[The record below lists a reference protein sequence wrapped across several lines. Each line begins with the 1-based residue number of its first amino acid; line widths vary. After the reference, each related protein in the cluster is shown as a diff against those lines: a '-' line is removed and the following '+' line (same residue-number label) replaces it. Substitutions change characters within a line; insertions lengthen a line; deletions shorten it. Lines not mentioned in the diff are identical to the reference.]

1 MSLTHIDELP
11 TAPNRLTKHTTF
23 NTDAPIFIDALTP
36 FITQL
41 NTNLNTVSD
50 LKPNRWNMGNI
61 IDTNSF
67 PPMIVYTSNPEA
79 SPKPSVEYI
88 STIDQEYAYFK
99 KYSQD
104 INSYLMWFE
113 SLSTDRG
120 EVDFWTTSLDI
131 SPLSEPMTR
140 VLGEGDFNNRAIAL
154 SQSLRDHTT
163 SIQQVQQQADSLFNT
178 IQDMGN
184 IADTAITTID
194 CGKIT
199 DTTITN

>member
-11 TAPNRLTKHTTF
+11 TAPNRLTKYTTF
-23 NTDAPIFIDALTP
+23 NTDAPIFIDALTR

-67 PPMIVYTSNPEA
+67 PPMIVYTSNPGA
-79 SPKPSVEYI
+79 STKPSVEYI

-140 VLGEGDFNNRAIAL
+140 VMGEVDFNNRAIAL
-154 SQSLRDHTT
+154 SQSLREHTT
-163 SIQQVQQQADSLFNT
+163 SIQQVQQQADSLFNA
-178 IQDMGN
+178 IQDMGD

-194 CGKIT
+194 CGEIT

>member
-1 MSLTHIDELP
+1 MSLTRIDELP
-11 TAPNRLTKHTTF
+11 TAPNRLTKYTTF

-120 EVDFWTTSLDI
+120 EVNFWTTSLDI

-140 VLGEGDFNNRAIAL
+140 VMGEGDFNNRAIAL
-154 SQSLRDHTT
+154 SQSLREHTT

-178 IQDMGN
+178 IQDMGD

-194 CGKIT
+194 CGEIT

>member
-11 TAPNRLTKHTTF
+11 TAPNRLTKYTTF

-104 INSYLMWFE
+104 INSYLIWFE

-140 VLGEGDFNNRAIAL
+140 VMGEVDFNNRAIAL
-154 SQSLRDHTT
+154 SQSLREHTT
-163 SIQQVQQQADSLFNT
+163 SIQQVQQQADSLFNA
-178 IQDMGN
+178 IQDMGD

-194 CGKIT
+194 CGEIT

>member
-1 MSLTHIDELP
+1 MSLTQIDELP
-11 TAPNRLTKHTTF
+11 TAPNRLTKYTTF

-104 INSYLMWFE
+104 INNYLMWFE

-140 VLGEGDFNNRAIAL
+140 VMGEEDFNNRAIAL
-154 SQSLRDHTT
+154 SQSLREHTT
-163 SIQQVQQQADSLFNT
+163 SIQQVQQQVDSLFNA
-178 IQDMGN
+178 IQDMGD

-194 CGKIT
+194 CGEIT

>member
-11 TAPNRLTKHTTF
+11 TAPNRLNKYTTF

-140 VLGEGDFNNRAIAL
+140 VMGEGDFNNRAIAL
-154 SQSLRDHTT
+154 SQSLREHTT

-178 IQDMGN
+178 IQDMGD

-194 CGKIT
+194 CGEIT

>member
-11 TAPNRLTKHTTF
+11 TAPNRLTKYTTF

-140 VLGEGDFNNRAIAL
+140 VMGEVDFNNRAIAL
-154 SQSLRDHTT
+154 SQSLREHTT
-163 SIQQVQQQADSLFNT
+163 SIQQVQQQADSLFNA
-178 IQDMGN
+178 IQDMGD

-194 CGKIT
+194 CGEIT

>member
-11 TAPNRLTKHTTF
+11 TAPNRLTKYTTF

-67 PPMIVYTSNPEA
+67 PPMIVYTSNPEV

-140 VLGEGDFNNRAIAL
+140 VMGEVDFNNRAIAL
-154 SQSLRDHTT
+154 SQSLREHTT
-163 SIQQVQQQADSLFNT
+163 SIQQVQQQVDSLFNA
-178 IQDMGN
+178 IQDMGD

-194 CGKIT
+194 CGEIT

>member
-11 TAPNRLTKHTTF
+11 TAPNRLTKYTTF

-67 PPMIVYTSNPEA
+67 PPMIVYTSNPETY
-79 SPKPSVEYI
+79 PKPSVKYT

-140 VLGEGDFNNRAIAL
+140 VMGEGDFNNRAIAL
-154 SQSLRDHTT
+154 SQSLREHTT
-163 SIQQVQQQADSLFNT
+163 SIQQVQQQADSLFNA
-178 IQDMGN
+178 IQDMGD

-194 CGKIT
+194 CGEIT

>member
-11 TAPNRLTKHTTF
+11 TAPNRLTKYTTF

-61 IDTNSF
+61 IDTNRF

-79 SPKPSVEYI
+79 SPKPSVEYS

-140 VLGEGDFNNRAIAL
+140 VMGEGEFNNRAIAL
-154 SQSLRDHTT
+154 SQSLREHTT
-163 SIQQVQQQADSLFNT
+163 SIQQVQQQADSLFNS
-178 IQDMGN
+178 IQDMGD
-184 IADTAITTID
+184 ITDTAITTID
-194 CGKIT
+194 CGEIT

>member
-11 TAPNRLTKHTTF
+11 TAPNRLTKYTTF

-79 SPKPSVEYI
+79 SPKPGVEYI

-140 VLGEGDFNNRAIAL
+140 VMGEGDFNNRAIAL
-154 SQSLRDHTT
+154 SQSLREHTT
-163 SIQQVQQQADSLFNT
+163 SIQQVQQQADSLFNA
-178 IQDMGN
+178 IQDMGD

-194 CGKIT
+194 CGEIT

>member
-11 TAPNRLTKHTTF
+11 TAPNRLTKYTTF

-41 NTNLNTVSD
+41 NTNLNTVSG

-140 VLGEGDFNNRAIAL
+140 VMGEVDFNNRAIAL
-154 SQSLRDHTT
+154 SQSLREHTT
-163 SIQQVQQQADSLFNT
+163 SIQQVQQQADSLFNA
-178 IQDMGN
+178 IQDMGD

-194 CGKIT
+194 CGEIT

>member
-11 TAPNRLTKHTTF
+11 TAPNRLTKYTTF

-67 PPMIVYTSNPEA
+67 PAMIVYTSNPEA

-140 VLGEGDFNNRAIAL
+140 VMGEEDFNNRAIAL
-154 SQSLRDHTT
+154 SQSLREHTT
-163 SIQQVQQQADSLFNT
+163 SIQQVQQQADSLFNA
-178 IQDMGN
+178 IQDMGD

-194 CGKIT
+194 CGEIT

>member
-11 TAPNRLTKHTTF
+11 TAPNRLTKYTTF

-140 VLGEGDFNNRAIAL
+140 VMGDEDFNNRAIAL
-154 SQSLRDHTT
+154 SQSLREHTT
-163 SIQQVQQQADSLFNT
+163 SIQQVQQQADSLFNA
-178 IQDMGN
+178 IQDMGD

-194 CGKIT
+194 YGEIT

>member
-1 MSLTHIDELP
+1 MSLTQIDELP
-11 TAPNRLTKHTTF
+11 TAPNRLTKYTTF
-23 NTDAPIFIDALTP
+23 NTDAPIFIDALAP

-67 PPMIVYTSNPEA
+67 PAMIVYTSNPEV

-104 INSYLMWFE
+104 INSYFMWFE

-140 VLGEGDFNNRAIAL
+140 AMGEEDFNNRAIAL
-154 SQSLRDHTT
+154 SQSLREHTT
-163 SIQQVQQQADSLFNT
+163 SIQQVQQQADSLFNA
-178 IQDMGN
+178 IQDMGD

-194 CGKIT
+194 CGEIT

>member
-11 TAPNRLTKHTTF
+11 TAPNRLTKYTTF
-23 NTDAPIFIDALTP
+23 NTDAPIFVDALAP

-61 IDTNSF
+61 IDTSSF
-67 PPMIVYTSNPEA
+67 PPMVAYTSNPEV

-140 VLGEGDFNNRAIAL
+140 VMGEADFNNRAIAL
-154 SQSLRDHTT
+154 SQSLREHTT
-163 SIQQVQQQADSLFNT
+163 SIQQVQQQADYLFNA
-178 IQDMGN
+178 IQDMGD

-194 CGKIT
+194 CGEIT
-199 DTTITN
+199 DATITN

>member
-11 TAPNRLTKHTTF
+11 TAPDRLTNYTTF
-23 NTDAPIFIDALTP
+23 TTDAPIFIDALTP

-99 KYSQD
+99 KYSQA

-140 VLGEGDFNNRAIAL
+140 VMGEVDFNNRAIAL
-154 SQSLRDHTT
+154 SQSLREHTT
-163 SIQQVQQQADSLFNT
+163 SIKQVQQQADSLFNA
-178 IQDMGN
+178 IQDMGD

-194 CGKIT
+194 CGEIT

>member
-1 MSLTHIDELP
+1 MSLTQIDELP
-11 TAPNRLTKHTTF
+11 TAPNRLTKYTTF

-104 INSYLMWFE
+104 INNYLMWFE

-140 VLGEGDFNNRAIAL
+140 VMGEEDFNNRAIAL
-154 SQSLRDHTT
+154 SQSLREHTT
-163 SIQQVQQQADSLFNT
+163 SIQQVQQQADSLFNA
-178 IQDMGN
+178 IQDMGD

-194 CGKIT
+194 CGEIT

>member
-11 TAPNRLTKHTTF
+11 TAPNRLTKYTTF

-120 EVDFWTTSLDI
+120 EVDFWTTPLDI

-140 VLGEGDFNNRAIAL
+140 VMGEVDFNNRAIAL
-154 SQSLRDHTT
+154 SQSLREHTT
-163 SIQQVQQQADSLFNT
+163 SIQQVQQQADSLFNA
-178 IQDMGN
+178 IQDMGD

-194 CGKIT
+194 CGEIT